1 MSVLLETS
9 LGDIVIDLHADD
21 CPATCKNF
29 LKLCKVK
36 YYNGCVFHK
45 VERGFIAQTG
55 DPTGTGRGGDSLFG
69 VLYGQ
74 QARFFDD
81 EIRPHLTH
89 NKKGTVAMASSGP
102 NLNASLFYI
111 TLADDLDYLDGQH
124 TVFGEVAE
132 GIDLLDKLGDVFVD
146 EQHRPLKN
154 IRIRHTVILDD
165 PFPDPATLVVPDQSP
180 VRTRD
185 AQDLDYIAE
194 DEDLDADQNAGKTE
208 AELEETIAQKEERNR
223 AELLEMIG
231 DLPTADFIPP
241 DNVLFVCKLN
251 PVTRS
256 EDLELIFSRFGN
268 IKKCEVIRDYKTNDS
283 LQYAFIEFETDK
295 ECEEAYKKMENVLI
309 DDRRIHVDFSQ
320 SVYGVWNKWKR
331 GDKMERLDKSSGLA
345 LKDRHQGPDANYQM
359 VFDHDHMRS
368 NRRPA
373 LSPPTHKRPRSRSPH
388 RHHHRRSRSPRRHD
402 HDRHRRH
409 R

>member
-1 MSVLLETS
+1 MRLAKR
-9 LGDIVIDLHADD
+9 LG
-21 CPATCKNF
+21 
-29 LKLCKVK
+29 
-36 YYNGCVFHK
+36 
-45 VERGFIAQTG
+45 R
-55 DPTGTGRGGDSLFG
+55 
-69 VLYGQ
+69 
-74 QARFFDD
+74 
-81 EIRPHLTH
+81 
-89 NKKGTVAMASSGP
+89 
-102 NLNASLFYI
+102 
-111 TLADDLDYLDGQH
+111 
-124 TVFGEVAE
+124 
-132 GIDLLDKLGDVFVD
+132 
-146 EQHRPLKN
+146 
-154 IRIRHTVILDD
+154 
-165 PFPDPATLVVPDQSP
+165 
-180 VRTRD
+180 
-185 AQDLDYIAE
+185 
-194 DEDLDADQNAGKTE
+194 
-208 AELEETIAQKEERNR
+208 
-223 AELLEMIG
+223 
-231 DLPTADFIPP
+231 
-241 DNVLFVCKLN
+241 
-251 PVTRS
+251 TRS